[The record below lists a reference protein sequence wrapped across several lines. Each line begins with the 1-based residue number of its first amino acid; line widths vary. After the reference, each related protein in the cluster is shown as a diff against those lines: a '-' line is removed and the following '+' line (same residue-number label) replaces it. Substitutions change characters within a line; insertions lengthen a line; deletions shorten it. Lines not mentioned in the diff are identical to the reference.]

1 MHGWS
6 WQRQATMRPQRCAVF
21 PHVNNGAFIDT
32 GITMDTWDPHI
43 YISAEAAQELG
54 KFAGMVP
61 GEALKNAQEATVAA
75 NQYIA
80 ELEAK
85 VTRLEEFKSAVEL
98 IKAG

>member
-1 MHGWS
+1 
-6 WQRQATMRPQRCAVF
+6 MRPQRCAVF

-75 NQYIA
+75 NSTSRS
-80 ELEAK
+80 L
-85 VTRLEEFKSAVEL
+85 RRRSPGSKSSSPL
-98 IKAG
+98 SN